1 MRLLLFTRVAP
12 YITLRTRS
20 KAVPILVRHAL
31 RWSGTMACGLY
42 DFVRKS
48 GCNRLYVPSRASAHI
63 VLCAYVPRFW
73 CAAFAH
79 FDVRSPASLVEQ
91 LNVAVG
97 CQVADFSGDLSVHT
111 VRGPRLVACFVLG
124 RSVLRAAT

>member
-1 MRLLLFTRVAP
+1 MPNTANSGRALRLVACVTLFARAGAIGCTCR
-12 YITLRTRS
+12 
-20 KAVPILVRHAL
+20 AVPART
-31 RWSGTMACGLY
+31 S
-42 DFVRKS
+42 S
-48 GCNRLYVPSRASAHI
+48 
-63 VLCAYVPRFW
+63 YVPRFW